1 MDQIKTI
8 ANIGTTTQ
16 RECAH
21 KGESF
26 KPFGL
31 RAQCSA

>member
-1 MDQIKTI
+1 MDQIKII